1 MRAERDMNPEVK
13 ARSVY
18 VSALSWNTND
28 EMLREHMSKAGEV
41 VNAVVL
47 RRERSHRSLG
57 CGVVEYKTRA
67 MALHAVATMNDTSLD
82 GRMIHCREDRDTM
95 EVALSFHIVIN
106 SHCRRR
112 LLCLR
117 NRRKETLLHENV
129 PLIMTG
135 RIRSSTQRKFT

>member
-28 EMLREHMSKAGEV
+28 DMLREHMSKAGEV
-41 VNAVVL
+41 VNAVIL

-95 EVALSFHIVIN
+95 EVFSSCCIN
-106 SHCRRR
+106 YNFCCRIWLLCPIKRRR
-112 LLCLR
+112 EMCRLENAHLTTT
-117 NRRKETLLHENV
+117 ETTRL
-129 PLIMTG
+129 
-135 RIRSSTQRKFT
+135 STQPKCT